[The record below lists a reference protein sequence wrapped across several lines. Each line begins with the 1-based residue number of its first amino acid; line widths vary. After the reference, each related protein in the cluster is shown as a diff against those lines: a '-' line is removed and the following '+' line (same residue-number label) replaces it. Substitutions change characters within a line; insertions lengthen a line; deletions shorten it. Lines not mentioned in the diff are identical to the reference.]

1 MIPLSSIIKL
11 ENVYKAFTVG
21 GKETSILQ
29 GISLDIE
36 AGSFVSIVGASGS
49 GKSTLMHILGLLDVQ
64 TSGTYYFNQKNTSN
78 LSSDMLAKLRNQ
90 DIGFVFQNFS
100 LLPAYP
106 VWYNVLLPLYYRQQ
120 DTCLDKQLAI
130 TYLEKVG
137 LAEYAEYYPN
147 MLSGGQ
153 KQRVA
158 CARALI
164 IQPKLILADEPTGA
178 LDSKTGAHILSL
190 FTTLHAQYG
199 VTIVMITHD
208 NAVANQATRQIHL
221 CDGKIVSD
229 AHHGC

>member
-11 ENVYKAFTVG
+11 ENIHKSFTVG
-21 GKETSILQ
+21 GQDTPVLQ
-29 GISLDIE
+29 DISLDID
-36 AGSFVSIVGASGS
+36 AGSFVSVVGASGS

-64 TSGTYYFNQKNTSN
+64 SAGAYYFNQKNTHN
-78 LSSDMLAKLRNQ
+78 LSSNALAKLRNQ

-120 DTCLDKQLAI
+120 NVPLDKQLAI

-164 IQPKLILADEPTGA
+164 IEPKLILADEPTGA

-208 NAVANQATRQIHL
+208 KTVASQAARQIHL
-221 CDGKIVSD
+221 SDGKIISD
-229 AHHGC
+229 THHG